1 MSTRVV
7 DRIDGWDDRQFA
19 DGLRGLARLLDRE
32 FSGVLR
38 AGGMELFLT
47 QGVAVS
53 VRGGAVDEFEGLSGT
68 AYEAPSPALPLLA
81 VMQMR
86 SETVREEFYTER
98 TALSEVHQTL
108 SEGGFTGYV
117 ELSENVLS
125 GDYYLVYHGGE
136 SMPVAF
142 VGQSAKL
149 LTGDRALETA
159 ADEVGLYEVRPVPVE
174 PLDLP
179 RPEPERAADSPSPD
193 RPVDTDDTHHTVP
206 SVDPA
211 RTSDETA
218 SQATDEEPEPGTS
231 AGETAPPDTTPAA
244 EEPVVSEES
253 VDPAAESVESEE
265 SVDPTAESVV
275 SEGPATGTDEETT
288 GPETEAVLGVEQL
301 RERVRELEREQ
312 ATLRERLATLRD
324 EHSRL
329 VETVAAQTGV
339 DVPADTGGESPPS
352 DTVSGDTADTRA
364 GDSVDWDRPEPHT
377 AEGSVDGDERGA
389 SDVGGETD
397 TAERPTGSDGHNPG
411 G

>member
-19 DGLRGLARLLDRE
+19 DGLHGLARLLDRE
-32 FSGVLR
+32 FSGVVR
-38 AGGMELFLT
+38 AGGVELFLT

-179 RPEPERAADSPSPD
+179 RPEPERAADSPSPE
-193 RPVDTDDTHHTVP
+193 RPADTDDTHHTVP

-211 RTSDETA
+211 RTSDETG
-218 SQATDEEPEPGTS
+218 SRATDEEPESGTS
-231 AGETAPPDTTPAA
+231 AGETAPPDTTPAG
-244 EEPVVSEES
+244 EKPVVSEES
-253 VDPAAESVESEE
+253 VDPDAE
-265 SVDPTAESVV
+265 PVV

-288 GPETEAVLGVEQL
+288 GPGTEAVLGVEQL

-339 DVPADTGGESPPS
+339 DVPADAGGESPPP
-352 DTVSGDTADTRA
+352 DTVSGDTADTRT
-364 GDSVDWDRPEPHT
+364 GDAVDGDRPEPHT
-377 AEGSVDGDERGA
+377 VGDSVDGDERGP
-389 SDVGGETD
+389 SDVEGETD
-397 TAERPTGSDGHNPG
+397 TTERPTGSDGHNPG

>member
-7 DRIDGWDDRQFA
+7 DRIDGWNDRQFS
-19 DGLRGLARLLDRE
+19 DELHGLARLLDRE

-38 AGGMELFLT
+38 ADTVELFLT
-47 QGVAVS
+47 QGVAVA
-53 VRGGAVDEFEGLSGT
+53 VRGGAVDDFEGLSGT

-86 SETVREEFYTER
+86 SETVREEFYTEQ
-98 TALSEVHQTL
+98 TPLSEVHQTL

-179 RPEPERAADSPSPD
+179 HPKSERAADSPSPE
-193 RPVDTDDTHHTVP
+193 RPADTDDTHHTVP

-218 SQATDEEPEPGTS
+218 SRATDEEPEPGTS
-231 AGETAPPDTTPAA
+231 AGETAPPDTTPAG

-253 VDPAAESVESEE
+253 VDPDAE
-265 SVDPTAESVV
+265 PVV

-312 ATLRERLATLRD
+312 AILRERLATLRD

-339 DVPADTGGESPPS
+339 DVPADAGGESLPP
-352 DTVSGDTADTRA
+352 DTVSGDTADTRTGNSA
-364 GDSVDWDRPEPHT
+364 DRDEREPRSTEDRVDTDRPAPSD
-377 AEGSVDGDERGA
+377 AEGEED
-389 SDVGGETD
+389 TD
-397 TAERPTGSDGHNPG
+397 RPAGSDGHNPEV
-411 G
+411 